1 MRRRL
6 EELDTGERGQP
17 VHQLVLE
24 GWIAG
29 LWRWRLPLLVVP
41 VTAAHGGGRV
51 VADREPRLGAR
62 ARLEV
67 TGSPGTAHFR
77 RDPAGIAGAAENSR
91 PGTRGWNASQAYA
104 EPKLHVV
111 ALALAAARAW
121 PGVLS
126 SAVDPGWVATKMGGP
141 GASGDLETGSRTQA
155 WLAVSNDPAAAVS
168 GGYWHHQQRQAP
180 APEARDPAFQDKLM
194 DRLAALTG
202 IKLF

>member
-67 TGSPGTAHFR
+67 TGCPGTAHFR
-77 RDPAGIAGAAENSR
+77 RDPAGIDGVAENSR
-91 PGTRGWNASQAYA
+91 PGARGSERERDDVQLGLGVRLSGVPAALGPVDVPEGPGTAVMHPAAQVD
-104 EPKLHVV
+104 EP
-111 ALALAAARAW
+111 AW
-121 PGVLS
+121 P
-126 SAVDPGWVATKMGGP
+126 AD
-141 GASGDLETGSRTQA
+141 
-155 WLAVSNDPAAAVS
+155 
-168 GGYWHHQQRQAP
+168 QRG
-180 APEARDPAFQDKLM
+180 ED
-194 DRLAALTG
+194 
-202 IKLF
+202 